1 MVRSLESN
9 PPLPEY
15 TPQGLI
21 VEPEASEEK
30 ESSEDDE
37 ATESDSETL
46 AHRFMAMG
54 RPGASSDAA
63 VVTRTAKKRSPSPL
77 EDLGSPPPPKKKRTA
92 VGKRP
97 TKRPLVPPVIVSS
110 RRLLFCSLEYFLLRY

>member
-1 MVRSLESN
+1 MLFLQDLVRTLESN

-21 VEPEASEEK
+21 VEPEASEAQA
-30 ESSEDDE
+30 SSEDDE

-46 AHRFMAMG
+46 AHRFMAKG
-54 RPGASSDAA
+54 RPGASSAAA
-63 VVTRTAKKRSPSPL
+63 VIQAARKRSPSPL

-97 TKRPLVPPVIVSS
+97 TKRPSMPPVIVSS
-110 RRLLFCSLEYFLLRY
+110 RQSLNE